1 MDTYDFIVVGVGSA
15 GCVLAN
21 RLSENPKI
29 KVLLLEAGPS
39 QIPPEIENHIEIP
52 ALWPTLLGS
61 AVDWG
66 YRSVPQ
72 PGLSGRV
79 TYEPRGK
86 LPGGTSNLYVLM
98 HIRGHPSDYDGWAA
112 QGCAGWDYQ
121 SVLPYFQKLEDQED
135 DTGPWIGKGG
145 PMPLLNAGLHN
156 PNPTSAAFIEAC
168 RELFYPYTDGLQR
181 PADGGGGLASRQHP
195 GWQALQCPG
204 GLPVARPGSA
214 QRHPQFKLAG
224 YPVVVRGSALCRR
237 RIQSEWDP
245 ARQSGRNTKPS
256 SARARSNLPSSCSSP
271 ESVTRSTWP
280 SLIFQLWLR
289 CRGSG
294 RIFTTMSSRG

>member
-1 MDTYDFIVVGVGSA
+1 MDTYDFIVVGIGSA

-86 LPGGTSNLYVLM
+86 LPGGSSNLYVLM
-98 HIRGHPSDYDGWAA
+98 HIRGHPSDYDGWAE

-145 PMPLLNAGLHN
+145 PIPLLNAGLHN

-168 RELFYPYTDGLQR
+168 RELFYPYTADFNGPQMEGVGWHHVNIRDGKRCSAREAYLF
-181 PADGGGGLASRQHP
+181 PAL
-195 GWQALQCPG
+195 
-204 GLPVARPGSA
+204 ARPNVTLSSNSQATRLLFEGRRCVGVEYSQNGSLKTVRA
-214 QRHPQFKLAG
+214 EHETI
-224 YPVVVRGSALCRR
+224 VVRG
-237 RIQSEWDP
+237 
-245 ARQSGRNTKPS
+245 
-256 SARARSNLPSSCSSP
+256 RARISQAPAP
-271 ESVTRSTWP
+271 
-280 SLIFQLWLR
+280 LR
-289 CRGSG
+289 NR
-294 RIFTTMSSRG
+294 